1 MRFWTVALYACAA
14 GALFTAGASADPVK
28 LRMGWVVAGA
38 DAPLLMFGKAG
49 IAKHEGSTYTLEATR
64 FQGTPP
70 MITALAT
77 GEIDLAPLAFSTLSI
92 AVQNAGMSDLRII
105 ADVFQDGVEGYYT
118 NEYMVLKDGPIK
130 TVEDLKG
137 KIATSNGAGSAVD
150 MAMRAMLKKHGLE
163 DKRNITIVESGFPNM
178 KAMLSEHK
186 VDLISG
192 VRPFTADPGLRDIAR
207 TLFTQKDAIGR
218 SQMIIL
224 TARASFLDKN
234 RAAVVDFLEDS
245 LRALHWYSD
254 PAHHDEVVKIVADF
268 SKAPPSLFQ
277 SWLFEKGGDFYHD
290 PNGLPDLD
298 ALQSNIAT
306 QRDLGFLKGD
316 LEVKKLADLSYV
328 KEAAQKAQ

>member
-1 MRFWTVALYACAA
+1 MRFWMAAIGVLAA
-14 GALFTAGASADPVK
+14 GAMISAAQADPMK

-38 DAPLLMFGKAG
+38 DAPLLMFGQPG
-49 IAKHEGSTYTLEATR
+49 IAKHEGASYTLEATR
-64 FQGTPP
+64 FQGTPL
-70 MITALAT
+70 MITALAA

-118 NEYMVLKDGPIK
+118 NEYMVLKDGPIH

-137 KIATSNGAGSAVD
+137 KVATSNGAGSAVD

-163 DKRNITIVESGFPNM
+163 DKRNITIVESSFPNM
-178 KAMLSEHK
+178 KAMLGEHK
-186 VDLISG
+186 VDLISS
-192 VRPFTADPGLRDIAR
+192 VRPFSADPGLRDIAR

-254 PAHHDEVVKIVADF
+254 PAHHDQVVKLVADY
-268 SKAPPSLFQ
+268 SKIPLAVFQ

-316 LEVKKLADLSYV
+316 LQVKTLADLSYV
-328 KEAAQKAQ
+328 KEAAKKAE

>member
-1 MRFWTVALYACAA
+1 MRFWTVALSACAA
-14 GALFTAGASADPVK
+14 GALAMAGASADPVK
-28 LRMGWVVAGA
+28 LRIGWVVAGA
-38 DAPLLMFGKAG
+38 DAPLLMFGKQG
-49 IAKHEGSTYTLEATR
+49 IAKHGGSSYTLDAIH

-70 MITALAT
+70 MITALAA
-77 GEIDLAPLAFSTLSI
+77 GEIDLAPLAFSTLSL

-105 ADVFQDGVEGYYT
+105 ADIFQDGVEGYYT
-118 NEYMVLKDGPIK
+118 NEYMVRKDSGIN
-130 TVEDLKG
+130 TVEDMKG
-137 KIATSNGAGSAVD
+137 KVATSNAAGSAVD

-163 DKRNITIVESGFPNM
+163 DKRNVTFVESSFPNM

-192 VRPFTADPGLRDIAR
+192 VRPFTADPGLREIAR

-224 TARASFLDKN
+224 TARASFLTKN

-254 PAHHDEVVKIVADF
+254 PAHHDEVVKIVSDF
-268 SKAPPSLFQ
+268 SKAPASLFQ

-290 PNGLPDLD
+290 PKGLPDLE

-316 LEVKKLADLSYV
+316 LEVKTLADLSYV
-328 KEAAQKAQ
+328 QEAAKKAE